1 MSGHSKW
8 STIRRKKEKVDAA
21 RGRIFT
27 RLIKDITSA
36 ARQGGGD
43 PDGNPRLRLAVQAAK
58 TANMPND
65 NIERAIKKGTG
76 ELDGVTIE
84 EIIYEGYAP
93 GGAALMLEVA
103 TDNRNRSAA
112 EIRHIFSK
120 HNGSL
125 GSSGCVAWMFDKRG
139 VILVE
144 ASAAEEDRV
153 MELALEAGAEDMS
166 TEDDVYQVLTTWE
179 SCDTVRAT
187 IEAASIPVLSA
198 EVTRLPSTTKRLE
211 GKEAVQ
217 AVRLIALLEDLDDVE
232 RVYTNADVDESI
244 IEDI

>member
-43 PDGNPRLRLAVQAAK
+43 REGNPRLRLAIQSAK
-58 TANMPND
+58 AANMPAD
-65 NIERAIKKGTG
+65 NIERAIKKGMG
-76 ELDGVTIE
+76 ELDGQVIE
-84 EIIYEGYAP
+84 EVIYEGYTP

-103 TDNRNRSAA
+103 TDNRNRTAA
-112 EIRHIFSK
+112 AVRHLFSK

-125 GSSGCVAWMFDKRG
+125 GSSGCVSWLFDKKG
-139 VILVE
+139 VILVDCGE
-144 ASAAEEDRV
+144 VEEDRL
-153 MELALEAGAEDMS
+153 MEVALEAGAEDLMS
-166 TEDDVYQVLTTWE
+166 EESTHQVLTTVE
-179 SCDTVRAT
+179 ACEEIRAA
-187 IEAASIPVLSA
+187 IEKAGIPMVSA

-211 GKEAVQ
+211 GNEAVQ
-217 AVRLIALLEDLDDVE
+217 AVRLIGLLEELDDVE
-232 RVYTNADVDESI
+232 RVYSNADVDASV
-244 IEDI
+244 IENA

>member
-43 PDGNPRLRLAVQAAK
+43 PEGNPRLRLAIQSAK
-58 TANMPND
+58 AANMPAD

-76 ELDGVTIE
+76 ELDGQVIE
-84 EIIYEGYAP
+84 EVIYEGYTP

-103 TDNRNRSAA
+103 TDNRNRTAA
-112 EIRHIFSK
+112 AVRHLFSK

-125 GSSGCVAWMFDKRG
+125 GSSGCVSWLFEKRG
-139 VILVE
+139 VILVD
-144 ASAAEEDRV
+144 AAEVDEDRL
-153 MELALEAGAEDMS
+153 MEVALEAGAEDLTSEES
-166 TEDDVYQVLTTWE
+166 THQVLTTVD
-179 SCDTVRAT
+179 SCDEIRAAL
-187 IEAASIPVLSA
+187 EGAGIPMVSA

-211 GKEAVQ
+211 GSEAIQ
-217 AVRLIALLEDLDDVE
+217 AVRLIGLLEDLDDVE
-232 RVYTNADVDESI
+232 RVYSNADVDESV
-244 IEDI
+244 IENA